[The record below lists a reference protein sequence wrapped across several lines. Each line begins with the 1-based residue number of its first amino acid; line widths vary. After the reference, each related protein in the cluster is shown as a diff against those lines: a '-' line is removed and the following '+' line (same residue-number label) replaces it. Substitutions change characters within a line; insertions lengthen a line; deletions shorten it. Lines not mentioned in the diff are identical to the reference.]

1 MQVTE
6 QGPDAGVYR
15 KSEQSATENPSTA
28 KSRWWIWLIVAVVI
42 VGGVVLWQRGGASPD
57 AKAGGDAASRP
68 VMVTTAAAHQGD
80 IGIYLNALGTV
91 TPVYTVTVTSR
102 VQGEITQVYYHEG
115 QMVRKGDPL
124 IEIDPRP
131 YQAALTQVEGQLA
144 HDQAVLNEAKI
155 DLERYQQALNRNAI
169 AKQQFD
175 DQQQVVL
182 QDEGTVKNDE
192 GQLANAKVNLEYTHI
207 TAPIAGRVGLR
218 LVDPGNIVQAN
229 STTALVVITQL
240 QPITVIFS
248 IAEDQLAQIQ
258 QQLRKGKKLT
268 VDAFNREG
276 STKLASGMLLTL
288 DNVIDPTT
296 GTLKLKAIFD
306 NDDNALFPSQFVNV
320 KLLVDTQHNVTL
332 IPTPAIQRNA
342 QGAFVYVM
350 KSDQTASMR
359 TITPGTTDG
368 SVTAVQGLEPQE
380 VVAVT
385 GFDKLLDGAE
395 SQYSRACEGIGGAAP
410 GSSPKPDRTTNPR
423 RRETPREAPPEA
435 KTEPR
440 RSESVSSIYFAA
452 GSDVAVDG
460 GHLARGLRRLS
471 AIAGFGAAGGRLPD
485 HPGGH
490 VLSRRQSRRDGFGR
504 HRASGAAVR
513 PGPRPQSDDFHEFRR
528 ELHHCFAVFPR
539 TEHRRCRTGSTSCH

>member
-1 MQVTE
+1 MTE
-6 QGPDAGVYR
+6 QVSDEVVSR
-15 KSEQSATENPSTA
+15 ESEQHPTENSSTH

-42 VGGVVLWQRGGASPD
+42 VVIVVLWQRSGAPE

-80 IGIYLNALGTV
+80 IGIYLNALGMV

-102 VQGEITQVYYHEG
+102 VQGEITQVYYREG

-144 HDQAVLNEAKI
+144 HDQAVLTEAKI
-155 DLERYQQALNRNAI
+155 DLDRYQQALNRNAI

-192 GQLANAKVNLEYTHI
+192 GQLANAKVNLVYTHI

-218 LVDPGNIVQAN
+218 LVDPGNIIQAN

-248 IAEDQLAQIQ
+248 IAEDHLSQIQ
-258 QQLRKGKKLT
+258 QQLLKGKKLT
-268 VDAFNREG
+268 VDAFDREG
-276 STKLASGMLLTL
+276 STKLASGTLLTL

-306 NDDNALFPSQFVNV
+306 NTDNALFASQFVNI

-342 QGAFVYVM
+342 QGAYAYVI

-368 SVTAVQGLEPQE
+368 SVTAVQGIEPQE

-385 GFDKLLDGAE
+385 GFDKLLDGAKVTIRTPAKG
-395 SQYSRACEGIGGAAP
+395 SGGASGQQPQTGQNNDNQPAPSGTRTAGASGSKNGAAP
-410 GSSPKPDRTTNPR
+410 
-423 RRETPREAPPEA
+423 
-435 KTEPR
+435 
-440 RSESVSSIYFAA
+440 
-452 GSDVAVDG
+452 
-460 GHLARGLRRLS
+460 
-471 AIAGFGAAGGRLPD
+471 
-485 HPGGH
+485 
-490 VLSRRQSRRDGFGR
+490 Q
-504 HRASGAAVR
+504 
-513 PGPRPQSDDFHEFRR
+513 
-528 ELHHCFAVFPR
+528 
-539 TEHRRCRTGSTSCH
+539 

>member
-6 QGPDAGVYR
+6 QRPDAAVAR
-15 KSEQSATENPSTA
+15 ESEPQITENSKTH
-28 KSRWWIWLIVAVVI
+28 KSRWWIWLIAAVVI
-42 VGGVVLWQRGGASPD
+42 VGGGWWWQRGGAGPA

-68 VMVTTAAAHQGD
+68 VLVTTATAHQGD
-80 IGIYLNALGTV
+80 IGIYLNALGAV

-144 HDQAVLNEAKI
+144 HDQAVLTEAKI
-155 DLERYQQALNRNAI
+155 DLERYKQALDRNAI
-169 AKQQFD
+169 AKQQYD
-175 DQQQVVL
+175 DQEQVVL

-192 GQLANAKVNLEYTHI
+192 GQLANAKVNLVYTHI
-207 TAPIAGRVGLR
+207 TSPIDGRVGLR

-248 IAEDQLAQIQ
+248 IAEDSLSQIQ
-258 QQLRKGKKLT
+258 QQLRKGKTLT
-268 VDAFNREG
+268 VDAFDREG
-276 STKLASGMLLTL
+276 STKLASGTLLTL

-306 NDDNALFPSQFVNV
+306 NRDSALFASQFVNV
-320 KLLVDTQHNVTL
+320 KLLVDTQRNATL

-342 QGAFVYVM
+342 QGAFAYVITN
-350 KSDQTASMR
+350 DQTASIR

-380 VVAVT
+380 VVAVS
-385 GFDKLLDGAE
+385 GFDKLLDGAKVTIRTPAKA
-395 SQYSRACEGIGGAAP
+395 SGGAAGQQP
-410 GSSPKPDRTTNPR
+410 QTGQNNVNQS
-423 RRETPREAPPEA
+423 APSGA
-435 KTEPR
+435 
-440 RSESVSSIYFAA
+440 SN
-452 GSDVAVDG
+452 G
-460 GHLARGLRRLS
+460 
-471 AIAGFGAAGGRLPD
+471 GAAGGKN
-485 HPGGH
+485 G
-490 VLSRRQSRRDGFGR
+490 
-504 HRASGAAVR
+504 ASH
-513 PGPRPQSDDFHEFRR
+513 Q
-528 ELHHCFAVFPR
+528 
-539 TEHRRCRTGSTSCH
+539 

>member
-1 MQVTE
+1 MTE
-6 QGPDAGVYR
+6 QRPDSGVTR
-15 KSEQSATENPSTA
+15 ESEQLITENSTTP
-28 KSRWWIWLIVAVVI
+28 KSRWWIWLIVAAAI
-42 VGGVVLWQRGGASPD
+42 IGGGWWWQRSGSDPA

-80 IGIYLNALGTV
+80 IGIYLNALGAV

-124 IEIDPRP
+124 VEIDPRP

-144 HDQAVLNEAKI
+144 HDQAVLTEAKI
-155 DLERYQQALNRNAI
+155 DLDRYQQALNRNAI

-192 GQLANAKVNLEYTHI
+192 GQLANAKVNLVYTHI
-207 TAPIAGRVGLR
+207 TAPIEGRVGLR

-229 STTALVVITQL
+229 SSTALVVITQL

-248 IAEDQLAQIQ
+248 IAEDSLSQIQ

-268 VDAFNREG
+268 VDAFDREG
-276 STKLASGMLLTL
+276 STKLASGTLLSL

-306 NDDNALFPSQFVNV
+306 NKDGALFASQFVNV
-320 KLLVDTQHNVTL
+320 KLLVDTLHNVTL

-342 QGAFVYVM
+342 QGAYVYVI

-380 VVAVT
+380 VVAVN
-385 GFDKLLDGAE
+385 GFDKILDGAKVTI
-395 SQYSRACEGIGGAAP
+395 RTPKATGGASGQPPQTGQNNANQPAP
-410 GSSPKPDRTTNPR
+410 
-423 RRETPREAPPEA
+423 
-435 KTEPR
+435 
-440 RSESVSSIYFAA
+440 
-452 GSDVAVDG
+452 
-460 GHLARGLRRLS
+460 
-471 AIAGFGAAGGRLPD
+471 
-485 HPGGH
+485 
-490 VLSRRQSRRDGFGR
+490 
-504 HRASGAAVR
+504 SGASN
-513 PGPRPQSDDFHEFRR
+513 GG
-528 ELHHCFAVFPR
+528 
-539 TEHRRCRTGSTSCH
+539 TGGGKNGASHQ

>member
-1 MQVTE
+1 VQVTE
-6 QGPDAGVYR
+6 QVPDADVSK
-15 KSEQSATENPSTA
+15 KSERDTTENSSTH

-42 VGGVVLWQRGGASPD
+42 VVIVVLWQRSGAPD

-68 VMVTTAAAHQGD
+68 VMVTTAVARQGD
-80 IGIYLNALGTV
+80 IGIYLNALGIV

-102 VQGEITQVYYHEG
+102 VQGEITQVYYREG

-124 IEIDPRP
+124 VEIDPRP

-144 HDQAVLNEAKI
+144 HDQAVLTEAKI

-175 DQQQVVL
+175 DQEQVVL
-182 QDEGTVKNDE
+182 QDQGTVKNDE
-192 GQLANAKVNLEYTHI
+192 GQLANAKVNLVYTHI

-248 IAEDQLAQIQ
+248 IAEDHLSQIQ
-258 QQLRKGKKLT
+258 QQLLKGKKLT
-268 VDAFNREG
+268 VDAFDREG
-276 STKLASGMLLTL
+276 STKLASGTLLTL

-306 NDDNALFPSQFVNV
+306 NTDNALFPSQFVNV
-320 KLLVDTQHNVTL
+320 KLLVDTQRNATL

-342 QGAFVYVM
+342 QGAYVYAI
-350 KSDQTASMR
+350 KNDQTASMR

-368 SVTAVQGLEPQE
+368 SVTAVQGVEPQE

-385 GFDKLLDGAE
+385 GFDKLLDGAKVAV
-395 SQYSRACEGIGGAAP
+395 RAPTNGSG
-410 GSSPKPDRTTNPR
+410 GSSGQGQQHQTGQNNDKSAPSGTRT
-423 RRETPREAPPEA
+423 
-435 KTEPR
+435 
-440 RSESVSSIYFAA
+440 
-452 GSDVAVDG
+452 GD
-460 GHLARGLRRLS
+460 
-471 AIAGFGAAGGRLPD
+471 
-485 HPGGH
+485 
-490 VLSRRQSRRDGFGR
+490 
-504 HRASGAAVR
+504 ASG
-513 PGPRPQSDDFHEFRR
+513 GKKG
-528 ELHHCFAVFPR
+528 
-539 TEHRRCRTGSTSCH
+539 GSSR